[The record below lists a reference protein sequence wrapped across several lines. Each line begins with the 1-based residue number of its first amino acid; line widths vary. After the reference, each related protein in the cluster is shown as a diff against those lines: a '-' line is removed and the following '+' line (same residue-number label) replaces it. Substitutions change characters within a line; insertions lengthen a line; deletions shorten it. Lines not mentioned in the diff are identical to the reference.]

1 MLTTLRYRWNTLT
14 RNQQIVVGVIAFLM
28 VVGLL
33 TSGQFRPARLVAV
46 AIILLV
52 AFPVHEFA
60 HAAMAVYLGDNTP
73 RRQGRYTLNPMAH
86 LDIVGAVLV
95 ALTNFGWAKPVQWNP
110 SNTNTDTRTA
120 TILVAAAGPISNL
133 LMALVAMIVMA
144 IFSLSAFSFWGSVL
158 NSFIFI
164 NVALFVFNLIPIPP
178 LDGSHILLSMTNVSF
193 QVRNILMQYGSLFL
207 LAIIFLGGPILSL
220 LIRGVITVLQLPI
233 WAMSGLAGLVF

>member
-1 MLTTLRYRWNTLT
+1 MLSTLRYRWSTLT
-14 RNQQIVVGVIAFLM
+14 RNQQIVIGVIVGLL

-46 AIILLV
+46 ALIIFV

-73 RRQGRYTLNPMAH
+73 KWQGRYTLNPMVH
-86 LDIVGAVLV
+86 IDIVGAVLV
-95 ALTNFGWAKPVQWNP
+95 LLTGFGWAKPVQWNP
-110 SNTNTDTRTA
+110 DNTNTDTRTA
-120 TILVAAAGPISNL
+120 TILVAAAGPVSNL
-133 LMALVAMIVMA
+133 IMAFAGMLVVAL
-144 IFSLSAFSFWGSVL
+144 FQLSGFTFFGGVL

-193 QVRNILMQYGSLFL
+193 QVRSVLMQYGSLFL
-207 LAIIFLGGPILSL
+207 LAIIFLGGPLLNL
-220 LIRGVITVLQLPI
+220 LISGVVTVLQLPI
-233 WAMSGLAGLVF
+233 WAVGGLLGLVV